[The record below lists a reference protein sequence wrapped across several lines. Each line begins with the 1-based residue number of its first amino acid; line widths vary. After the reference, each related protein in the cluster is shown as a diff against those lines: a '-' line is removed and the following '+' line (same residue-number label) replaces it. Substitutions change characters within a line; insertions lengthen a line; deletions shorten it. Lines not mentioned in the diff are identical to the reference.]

1 MPTPVTNHAEARSE
15 EGVFALQL
23 ICCFCWGYSA
33 GSDWETIKM
42 MRINATGGPEA
53 LPDTLVN
60 VKFSSTGWT
69 PDDKV
74 RTGPRSGMQHHLY
87 VGR

>member
-1 MPTPVTNHAEARSE
+1 
-15 EGVFALQL
+15 
-23 ICCFCWGYSA
+23 
-33 GSDWETIKM
+33 
-42 MRINATGGPEA
+42 MRINATGAPDA

-74 RTGPRSGMQHHLY
+74 C
-87 VGR
+87 V